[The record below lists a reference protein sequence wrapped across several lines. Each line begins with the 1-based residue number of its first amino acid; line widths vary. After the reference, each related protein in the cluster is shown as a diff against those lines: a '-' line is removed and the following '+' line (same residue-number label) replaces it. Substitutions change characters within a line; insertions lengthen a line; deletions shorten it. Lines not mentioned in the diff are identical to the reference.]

1 MEEIMIHSELDK
13 EEKGG
18 GEEAQLRFQI
28 LSNSLFT
35 VEIDMTNKGNYK
47 RNKTKRAKLMKD
59 KARGLHTLRRCE
71 SSHSSAHDNR
81 RQRSR
86 SPRACSGLVTPTS
99 TIVVKGLPKEATEEM
114 IYRILAEWR
123 PLPNIRVMPKKNT
136 TFCCG
141 IAFVDFPSVVAAR
154 KLMDEIGDRGLDVN
168 GRKLSFDYRLGK
180 SELANEV
187 PIVNAGIGESEVAGE
202 HEDENDSEDDEED
215 CDYVDEV
222 ASKRLPDSWDPE
234 EIHMLREAFHYL
246 VKDGKKKPWKEMLE
260 YGHDVFHAGRTN
272 EDLRSKWKYMVN
284 HGQW

>member
-1 MEEIMIHSELDK
+1 
-13 EEKGG
+13 
-18 GEEAQLRFQI
+18 
-28 LSNSLFT
+28 
-35 VEIDMTNKGNYK
+35 MTNKGNYK

-59 KARGLHTLRRCE
+59 KARGLHPLRRCE
-71 SSHSSAHDNR
+71 SSHSSARDNR

-86 SPRACSGLVTPTS
+86 SPRACSGLVTPIS
-99 TIVVKGLPKEATEEM
+99 TIVVKSLPKEATEEM

-136 TFCCG
+136 TFCRG

-284 HGQW
+284 HGQWCYNLLSYILLCNDLLL